1 MDINIGEE
9 KIVALISPFALQVIE
24 DRARSKRVDAFG
36 QLVKFMQRPKPED
49 VQVTKSE
56 LRYEP
61 FWYGAARAIYKY
73 DRRHRYEVQ
82 VAPEVQAVTLY
93 ENEHVV
99 QTGRAFQIEG
109 MEHCAEDIQ
118 REMFLDPRT
127 GAETD
132 YRKYLGFPKREIEN
146 LEALQTAADSALPEE
161 RSPADVSENLPA
173 PAPPKQA
180 GIHAPGAIVI
190 VPEIRSSFL
199 VGKLTQ
205 ALMKVIQAD
214 TIHEQHIDVEQITLY
229 YRPVYAFEFLW
240 QGHDKR
246 SVLLFDGMTGE
257 TRTEPGQIK
266 QQIVRV
272 LDNDDLFDI
281 GADAVGTFVPG
292 ANIAVK
298 LGRLAARK
306 ALK

>member
-1 MDINIGEE
+1 MDINIGKEQ
-9 KIVALISPFALQVIE
+9 IVELISPFPLEVIQE
-24 DRARSKRVDAFG
+24 KAQGKRVDAFG
-36 QLVKFMQRPKPED
+36 QLVKFMQRPKPEE

-73 DRRHRYEVQ
+73 DRRRRYDVE
-82 VAPEVQAVTLY
+82 VAPEVQAVTIY
-93 ENEHVV
+93 ENEHVA
-99 QTGRAFQIEG
+99 QSGRAFQIEG
-109 MEHCAEDIQ
+109 MEHCAEDIH
-118 REMFLDPRT
+118 REMMLDPRT
-127 GAETD
+127 GAESD
-132 YRKYLGFPKREIEN
+132 FRRYLSFSKREVEN
-146 LEALQTAADSALPEE
+146 LESLQTND
-161 RSPADVSENLPA
+161 
-173 PAPPKQA
+173 
-180 GIHAPGAIVI
+180 AIVI

-205 ALMKVIQAD
+205 ALMKIIQAD
-214 TIHEQHIDVEQITLY
+214 VIHEQHIDVEQITLY
-229 YRPVYAFEFLW
+229 YRPVFAFEFLW
-240 QGHDKR
+240 QARDKR
-246 SVLLFDGMTGE
+246 SVVLFDGLTGE
-257 TRTEPGQIK
+257 TRSEPGQLK